1 MAMAPRTAP
10 ARQNLPLESDSFIGR
25 ERDLSDLLRLL
36 EADRVITLC
45 GVRGIGKTRLA
56 LRVAAH
62 ATGSFTDG
70 VWLADMAGTATGHEV
85 AARVAAAVGV
95 TEEAGRPL
103 EETLRDALRARRVLL
118 LLDDCGHVAG
128 PVARLGASLV
138 ESCPEVSLLVTSEE
152 PVRIPGEAIWR
163 VPPLALPG
171 PDADSDARSSEAVRL
186 FLERGREARPD
197 LSPTPAA
204 VAAAAAVCRAVGGI
218 PLAVELTAAWLRR
231 NTPEEVAA
239 QVTACLREHTGAAP
253 VPRRGR
259 PRPVASREA
268 VLRTLLDHVHGLLG
282 EQERVLLR
290 RLSVFCDWDLESAER
305 VCPGGPVEEGAV
317 LDLVSSLVDRS
328 LIALTA
334 ELQERVRYRLP
345 GAVRAYAAERLA
357 ESGEQDRVR
366 LRHRDHMLAAAEEL
380 GAAAVA
386 GRLVPWAERF
396 GGWQR
401 VAIEYDNVRAALHWT
416 ARRGDT
422 GVGLRFCAALR
433 AYWVTGYHFTEGAV
447 WSGAFL
453 GGCAPGERSRGGPG
467 PDGEGGAEGTAGAD
481 GTARADGGDG
491 AAPQEPGRLA
501 PGPASGKDAAE
512 HTGEDSWARARALL
526 CRAEL
531 EWARGGDG
539 SARRLAEEGL
549 DLCRAGGDTAA
560 AAMGLNLLALLDVRA
575 GDRASA
581 DVRLSEAL
589 VLARSTGDLWNEA
602 LALSGQGAVAAH
614 RGDFTTADARYSAAL
629 MILRGMDHRWGV
641 GVVLIGQATAA
652 ERQGDVAAADRCY
665 RESLDIQRDIGAAP
679 ELARCLYGV
688 GRVARVLGSS
698 AQAYDY
704 LSEGLVLS
712 QGTGQRAGVAV
723 GLASIARVA
732 AADGEVAEACRLAGA
747 AAALRERAAPHLPVR
762 SWARVAE
769 ELGVDAAASAAW
781 WHEGRRTD
789 PSAAAALAL
798 RVAETGRL
806 PRPRTPPRETV
817 PERKD
822 LTRREL
828 EVARLVSRG
837 LGNRDIAVK
846 LFITPATV
854 ARHVANINRKLG
866 FHSRKQIAAWV
877 GDARPR
883 R

>member
-36 EADRVITLC
+36 EADRVVTLC
-45 GVRGIGKTRLA
+45 GVGGIGKTRLA

-70 VWLADMAGTATGHEV
+70 VWLAEMAGLATAHEV

-103 EETLRDALRARRVLL
+103 EDTLRDALRSRRVLL
-118 LLDDCGHVAG
+118 LLDGCGPVAG

-138 ESCPEVSLLVTSEE
+138 ESCPEVSLLITAEE

-171 PDADSDARSSEAVRL
+171 PDGEGDARDSEAVRL
-186 FLERGREARPD
+186 FLERGRDARPD
-197 LSPTPAA
+197 LSATPQA

-231 NTPEEVAA
+231 LSPEEVAA
-239 QVTACLREHTGAAP
+239 QVTACLREQSGPAP
-253 VPRRGR
+253 APRRGR
-259 PRPVASREA
+259 PRPFASREA
-268 VLRTLLDHVHGLLG
+268 VLRALLDHVHDLLC

-290 RLSVFCDWDLESAER
+290 RLSVFGDWDLESAER

-317 LDLVSSLVDRS
+317 LDLVSSLVDRG

-345 GAVRAYAAERLA
+345 GAVHRYAAERLEA
-357 ESGEQDRVR
+357 SGERERVL
-366 LRHRDHMLAAAEEL
+366 LRHRDHMLAAAEDL
-380 GAAAVA
+380 GSAAVA
-386 GRLVPWAERF
+386 GRLMPWAERF
-396 GGWQR
+396 GRWRR
-401 VAIEYDNVRAALHWT
+401 VSIEYDNVRAAMRWT
-416 ARRGDT
+416 AQRGDT
-422 GVGLRFCAALR
+422 EAGLRFCAALR
-433 AYWVTGYHFTEGAV
+433 AYWVTGYHFTEGAQ
-447 WSGAFL
+447 WSGCFL
-453 GGCAPGERSRGGPG
+453 NEPDAVGAPEGPG
-467 PDGEGGAEGTAGAD
+467 ASEALAPPGPAPDPKGEGGG
-481 GTARADGGDG
+481 
-491 AAPQEPGRLA
+491 
-501 PGPASGKDAAE
+501 
-512 HTGEDSWARARALL
+512 ARARALL

-531 EWARGGDG
+531 EWARGRTGT
-539 SARRLAEEGL
+539 ARRLAEEGL
-549 DLCRAGGDTAA
+549 ARCRADDDAA
-560 AAMGLNLLALLDVRA
+560 TVAMGLNLLALLDLRTGERA
-575 GDRASA
+575 AA
-581 DVRLSEAL
+581 EARLSEAL
-589 VLARSTGDLWNEA
+589 ALARSAGDLWNEA
-602 LALSGQGAVAAH
+602 LAMSGQGALAAH
-614 RGDFTTADARYSAAL
+614 RGDAAASDARYSAAL

-652 ERQGDVAAADRCY
+652 ERQGDLAAADRCY

-688 GRVARVLGSS
+688 GRVARSLGSA

-712 QGTGQRAGVAV
+712 QSTGQRAGVAV

-732 AADGEVAEACRLAGA
+732 AGDGDVAEACRLAGA
-747 AAALRERAAPHLPVR
+747 GAALRERSSPQRPAR
-762 SWARVAE
+762 SWARTAE
-769 ELGVDAAASAAW
+769 ELGVDAAALAVW
-781 WHEGRRTD
+781 WHEGRRMD
-789 PSAAAALAL
+789 PGAAAALAL

-806 PRPRTPPRETV
+806 PRPRTPQREEV
-817 PERKD
+817 PERRD
-822 LTRREL
+822 LTAREL

-846 LFITPATV
+846 LFIAPATV

-866 FHSRKQIAAWV
+866 FHSRRQIAAWV
-877 GDARPR
+877 GGPGPKR
-883 R
+883 

>member
-36 EADRVITLC
+36 EADRVVTLC
-45 GVRGIGKTRLA
+45 GVGGIGKTRLA

-62 ATGSFTDG
+62 ATGSFADG
-70 VWLADMAGTATGHEV
+70 VWLAEMAGLATAHEV

-103 EETLRDALRARRVLL
+103 EDTLRDALRSRRVLL
-118 LLDDCGHVAG
+118 LLDGCGHVAG

-138 ESCPEVSLLVTSEE
+138 ESCPEVSLLITSEE

-171 PDADSDARSSEAVRL
+171 PDGEADARDSEAVRL
-186 FLERGREARPD
+186 FLERARDARPD
-197 LSPTPAA
+197 LSATPGT

-231 NTPEEVAA
+231 LSPEEVAA
-239 QVTACLREHTGAAP
+239 QVTACLRGQAGAAP
-253 VPRRGR
+253 QPRRNR
-259 PRPVASREA
+259 PRPFGSREA
-268 VLRTLLDHVHGLLG
+268 VLRALLDHVHGLLS

-290 RLSVFCDWDLESAER
+290 RLSVFGDWDLESAER

-317 LDLVSSLVDRS
+317 LDLVSSLVDRG

-345 GAVRAYAAERLA
+345 GTVRRYAAERLEA
-357 ESGEQDRVR
+357 SGERDRVL
-366 LRHRDHMLAAAEEL
+366 LRHRDHMLAAVEDL
-380 GAAAVA
+380 GEAAVA
-386 GRLVPWAERF
+386 GRLMPWAERY
-396 GGWQR
+396 GRWRR

-416 ARRGDT
+416 ARRRDT
-422 GVGLRFCAALR
+422 EAGLRFCAALR
-433 AYWVTGYHFTEGAV
+433 AYWVTGYHFTEGTQ
-447 WSGAFL
+447 WSGLFL
-453 GGCAPGERSRGGPG
+453 NEPGAGGPPPAESDPPASAAPAPPGTG
-467 PDGEGGAEGTAGAD
+467 PDPKGEGGG
-481 GTARADGGDG
+481 
-491 AAPQEPGRLA
+491 
-501 PGPASGKDAAE
+501 
-512 HTGEDSWARARALL
+512 ARARALL

-531 EWARGGDG
+531 EWARGRTGT
-539 SARRLAEEGL
+539 ARRLAEEGL
-549 DLCRAGGDTAA
+549 ARCRADEDAA
-560 AAMGLNLLALLDVRA
+560 TVAMGLNLLALLDLRA
-575 GDRASA
+575 GDRAA
-581 DVRLSEAL
+581 AEARLSEAL
-589 VLARSTGDLWNEA
+589 ALARSAGDLWNEA
-602 LALSGQGAVAAH
+602 LAMSGQGALAAY
-614 RGDFTTADARYSAAL
+614 RGDLPAADARYSAAL

-652 ERQGDVAAADRCY
+652 ERQGDLAAADRCY

-688 GRVARVLGSS
+688 GRVARAFGSA

-712 QGTGQRAGVAV
+712 QSTGQRAGVAV
-723 GLASIARVA
+723 GLSSIARVA
-732 AADGEVAEACRLAGA
+732 AGDGDVAEACRLAGA
-747 AAALRERAAPHLPVR
+747 GAALRERSSPQRPAR
-762 SWARVAE
+762 SWACAAA
-769 ELGVDAAASAAW
+769 ELGVDAAELAAW
-781 WHEGRRTD
+781 WHEGRRMD
-789 PSAAAALAL
+789 PGAAAALAL

-806 PRPRTPPRETV
+806 PRPRTPQREAV
-817 PERKD
+817 PERRD
-822 LTRREL
+822 LTAREL

-846 LFITPATV
+846 LFIAPATV

-866 FHSRKQIAAWV
+866 FHSRRQIAAWV
-877 GDARPR
+877 GGPGPTG
-883 R
+883 

>member
-36 EADRVITLC
+36 EADRVVTLC
-45 GVRGIGKTRLA
+45 GVGGIGKTRLA

-62 ATGSFTDG
+62 ATGSFADG
-70 VWLADMAGTATGHEV
+70 VWLAEMAGLATAHEV

-103 EETLRDALRARRVLL
+103 EDTLRDALRSRRVLL
-118 LLDDCGHVAG
+118 LLDGCGHVAG

-138 ESCPEVSLLVTSEE
+138 ESCPEVSLLITSEE

-163 VPPLALPG
+163 VPPLALPC
-171 PDADSDARSSEAVRL
+171 PDGESDVRGSEAVRL

-197 LSPTPAA
+197 LSADPRT

-231 NTPEEVAA
+231 LSPDEVAA
-239 QVTACLREHTGAAP
+239 QVTACLRDQTGAAP
-253 VPRRGR
+253 APRRGR
-259 PRPVASREA
+259 PRPFASREA
-268 VLRTLLDHVHGLLG
+268 VLRALLDHVHGLLC

-290 RLSVFCDWDLESAER
+290 RLSVFGDWDLESAER

-317 LDLVSSLVDRS
+317 LDLVSSLVDRG

-345 GAVRAYAAERLA
+345 GAVHRYAAELLEA
-357 ESGEQDRVR
+357 SGERDRVL
-366 LRHRDHMLAAAEEL
+366 LRHRDHMLAAVEDL
-380 GAAAVA
+380 GSAAVA
-386 GRLVPWAERF
+386 GRLMPWAERF
-396 GGWQR
+396 GRWRR
-401 VAIEYDNVRAALHWT
+401 VSIEYDNVRAALRWT

-422 GVGLRFCAALR
+422 EAGLRFCAGLR
-433 AYWVTGYHFTEGAV
+433 AYWVTGYHFTEGV
-447 WSGAFL
+447 QWSGCFL
-453 GGCAPGERSRGGPG
+453 NG
-467 PDGEGGAEGTAGAD
+467 PDHHGTDRDGTHADGTPSGAPVPPGRAPDPKGEGGG
-481 GTARADGGDG
+481 
-491 AAPQEPGRLA
+491 
-501 PGPASGKDAAE
+501 
-512 HTGEDSWARARALL
+512 ARARALL

-531 EWARGGDG
+531 EWARGGTG
-539 SARRLAEEGL
+539 TARRLAEEGL
-549 DLCRAGGDTAA
+549 ARCRADDDAA
-560 AAMGLNLLALLDVRA
+560 TVAMGLNLLALLDLQA
-575 GDRASA
+575 GDRAA
-581 DVRLSEAL
+581 AEARLSEAL
-589 VLARSTGDLWNEA
+589 ALARSAGDLWNEA
-602 LALSGQGAVAAH
+602 LAMSGQGALAAH
-614 RGDFTTADARYSAAL
+614 RGDLAAADSRYSAAL

-652 ERQGDVAAADRCY
+652 ERQGDLAAADRCY
-665 RESLDIQRDIGAAP
+665 RESLDVQRDIGAAP

-688 GRVARVLGSS
+688 GRVARALGSA

-712 QGTGQRAGVAV
+712 QSTGQREGVAV

-732 AADGEVAEACRLAGA
+732 AGDGDVAEACRLAGA
-747 AAALRERAAPHLPVR
+747 GAALRERTSPGRPVR
-762 SWARVAE
+762 SWARTAE
-769 ELGVDAAASAAW
+769 ELGVDAAAMAAW
-781 WHEGRRTD
+781 WHEGRRMD
-789 PSAAAALAL
+789 PGAAAALAL

-806 PRPRTPPRETV
+806 PRPRTPRREEV
-817 PERKD
+817 PERRD
-822 LTRREL
+822 LTAREL

-846 LFITPATV
+846 LFIAPATV

-866 FHSRKQIAAWV
+866 FHSRRQIAAWV
-877 GDARPR
+877 GGPGRTR
-883 R
+883 